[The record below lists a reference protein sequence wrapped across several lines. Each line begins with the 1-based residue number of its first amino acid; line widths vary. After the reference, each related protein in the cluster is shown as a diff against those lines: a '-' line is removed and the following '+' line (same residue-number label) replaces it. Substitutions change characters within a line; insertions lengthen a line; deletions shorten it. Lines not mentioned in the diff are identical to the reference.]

1 MERILRYLCI
11 TVLGSMI
18 ILMSS
23 CTEGTEVD
31 NTEFQKN
38 ISEGMTHKQIVQHYA
53 ENENLSEEEAEADIA
68 VMQLRGLETGSEKYR
83 IISLPVE
90 EGSSLYRVSFIIIS
104 DEKEK
109 DWKIKSVESAWV
121 ENLRN
126 EKQLF
131 LGTIRFW
138 TRGERKLEYL
148 INGDFYKKSNLE
160 IQFHKSEKE
169 DTGTINIAAETDR
182 VLKSQGYLEIHKE
195 AEL

>member
-138 TRGERKLEYL
+138 TRGRKKTGIFNQWGLL
-148 INGDFYKKSNLE
+148 QE
-160 IQFHKSEKE
+160 I
-169 DTGTINIAAETDR
+169 
-182 VLKSQGYLEIHKE
+182 
-195 AEL
+195 